1 MNEGYIILPRAIMDE
16 EYFAQKFTRPQAL
29 IDLYMLAA
37 YVERSFNIRGNKV
50 VVKRGQVAV
59 AEQKLAER
67 WHWSRN
73 TVHKF
78 LSELQ
83 ESGKVALQ
91 RSRLINIVSLNY
103 YGIVEQQN
111 EQQNEQPYNNINK
124 ENNKKDNRKKK
135 EAQMIP
141 DYIDP
146 AFVPVMSEWIAY
158 KRERGQAYKPR
169 GLKACYTRLI
179 NLSGNN
185 PDKARK
191 IVELSMSCN
200 YSGFFQITE
209 IKDNNNEK
217 NYRPTSADNIR
228 DAQEAHIRAITE
240 SINQAEGRNG
250 EVFAVLPFD

>member
-37 YVERSFNIRGNKV
+37 YAERTFNIRGNKV

-83 ESGKVALQ
+83 QSGKVALQ

-135 EAQMIP
+135 EAQTIP

-146 AFVPVMSEWIAY
+146 AFVQVMSEWIAY

-169 GLKACYTRLI
+169 GLQACYRKLLQ
-179 NLSGNN
+179 LSDND
-185 PDKARK
+185 PIKARK
-191 IVELSMSCN
+191 IIEQSMSSN
-200 YSGFFQITE
+200 YSGLFPLKNQ
-209 IKDNNNEK
+209 DNGNTK
-217 NYRPTSADNIR
+217 NYKPSAADNIR
-228 DAQEAHIRAITE
+228 DAQQAHYRSIAE
-240 SINQAEGRNG
+240 SISTAEDRGG
-250 EVFAVLPFD
+250 EVFGYLSEH

>member
-59 AEQKLAER
+59 AEQKLADR

-111 EQQNEQPYNNINK
+111 EQQNEQPYINIINKEKQKENIKRNDSLEIPDYVAPSFVSVMADWMRYKSERGESYKPTGLRAAYTELIKLSGNDPAKAREIILKAMSNNYKGFNFQKDNNHGTENRQSPQDNINK
-124 ENNKKDNRKKK
+124 AIREYKIDLAESFNKTAERDR
-135 EAQMIP
+135 EVLGSIP
-141 DYIDP
+141 
-146 AFVPVMSEWIAY
+146 
-158 KRERGQAYKPR
+158 
-169 GLKACYTRLI
+169 
-179 NLSGNN
+179 
-185 PDKARK
+185 
-191 IVELSMSCN
+191 N
-200 YSGFFQITE
+200 Y
-209 IKDNNNEK
+209 
-217 NYRPTSADNIR
+217 
-228 DAQEAHIRAITE
+228 
-240 SINQAEGRNG
+240 
-250 EVFAVLPFD
+250 

>member
-16 EYFAQKFTRPQAL
+16 EYFAQKFTRTQAL
-29 IDLYMLAA
+29 VDLYMLAA

-78 LSELQ
+78 LTELH

-111 EQQNEQPYNNINK
+111 EQQNEHPYNKEIIKKNI
-124 ENNKKDNRKKK
+124 KK
-135 EAQMIP
+135 
-141 DYIDP
+141 
-146 AFVPVMSEWIAY
+146 
-158 KRERGQAYKPR
+158 
-169 GLKACYTRLI
+169 LK
-179 NLSGNN
+179 
-185 PDKARK
+185 
-191 IVELSMSCN
+191 
-200 YSGFFQITE
+200 
-209 IKDNNNEK
+209 EK
-217 NYRPTSADNIR
+217 NHEKRSYNTPADI
-228 DAQEAHIRAITE
+228 
-240 SINQAEGRNG
+240 
-250 EVFAVLPFD
+250 F